1 MMPRAAKALV
11 CLLLASVIPHVSSM
25 QIRKVFTRRAATA
38 ALVSTIAARDV
49 GVVAASNAQDAPA
62 APAFYKNAATE
73 DDIGTRPVIFG
84 VPAGLLYFGFAA
96 SVQISLLL
104 KGKQSVMY
112 KNGTV
117 YKAGKEVVQPFKY
130 SSDAAA
136 KAAMLASK
144 ANNSSKRD

>member
-1 MMPRAAKALV
+1 MDL
-11 CLLLASVIPHVSSM
+11 
-25 QIRKVFTRRAATA
+25 
-38 ALVSTIAARDV
+38 D
-49 GVVAASNAQDAPA
+49 N
-62 APAFYKNAATE
+62 KNAATE

-144 ANNSSKRD
+144 ANNSSRRD